1 MCSVQV
7 MCLHQVLNLG
17 VTKNFNQMSIMK
29 KVLMLISAAAV
40 MFAAASCVKETPVTP
55 EPETTYTAVITAKA
69 DGAETKSVLNFNEK
83 KSYWSGE
90 ENLSVLGANGNG
102 FRFSAN
108 LDEAVAEAKFAY
120 AGDSEFAETEVLAVY
135 PEAIYEWDLATK
147 TVNNVVIP
155 ATQYPTLENHAP
167 GAVPAI
173 AYAEN
178 VAGGLSFKNIPALI
192 MFTTQEAN
200 CYNISFSGN
209 NNEIVAG
216 AFDVTYGQTLSL
228 KASEG
233 NTATSVSL
241 GDLTMEKGKP
251 YFLAVAPQHYAEG
264 FTIKMN
270 GTVVYEY
277 ENDKTLA
284 SNVIYNVGE
293 LNIPESE
300 EWFLCGSMTDGWESQ
315 LEMTVGNDGWYTASD
330 VTIYTEDEF
339 KFKQGEP
346 GVWPK
351 DFGSADYGATY
362 AKDVPFDVINS
373 NSQNI
378 KVAENGIYDV
388 KFNPTTA
395 KAILVYKSAI
405 TTPIRIYADNQMGW
419 SKVNVHLW
427 VENGDDDVDIT
438 SWPGAEMTY
447 DSTSGLYYYDV
458 DVQYH
463 GKEIGYI
470 FNDGINQTD
479 GKSITLLKDGFTT
492 TLKAVDPEPEPE
504 GTVIYFNPG
513 GSSLWDQADAW
524 FEAWVWGAGDKW
536 VTFTATSESG
546 IYSAVVPTGT
556 TGMKILRRGPSH
568 QSGSWDDKWNN
579 TGDITLNGKNYITIT
594 GWGDSDWVLSTK

>member
-1 MCSVQV
+1 M
-7 MCLHQVLNLG
+7 
-17 VTKNFNQMSIMK
+17 
-29 KVLMLISAAAV
+29 ISAAAA

-69 DGAETKSVLNFNEK
+69 DGAETKSVLNFNER

-102 FRFSAN
+102 FMFSAN

-120 AGDSEFAETEVLAVY
+120 EGQSEFDETEVLAVY
-135 PEAIYEWDLATK
+135 PESIYTWDLAAK
-147 TVNNVVIP
+147 TVNSVVIP
-155 ATQYPTLENHAP
+155 DSQYPTLENHAP

-173 AYAEN
+173 AYTEN

-200 CYNISFSGN
+200 CFNISFSGN

-216 AFDVTYGQTLSL
+216 AFDVTYDGETLSL

-233 NTATSVSL
+233 NTTTSVSL
-241 GDLTMEKGKP
+241 GDFTMQTDKP
-251 YFLAVAPQHYAEG
+251 YFLAVAPQRYEEG

-300 EWFLCGSMTDGWESQ
+300 EWFLCGSMTDGWKSQ
-315 LEMTVGNDGWYTASD
+315 LEMTVGNNGWYTASN
-330 VTIYTEDEF
+330 VKIYTEDEF

-351 DFGSADYGATY
+351 DFGSSVYGETY
-362 AKDVPFDVINS
+362 AKGVEFDVTNS
-373 NSQNI
+373 KSQNI

-427 VENGDDDVDIT
+427 EDYDDDALDTNIT
-438 SWPGAEMTY
+438 GDWPGASMTY
-447 DSTSGLYYYDV
+447 DSVSGLWYYDV
-458 DVQYH
+458 DVKYH
-463 GKEIGYI
+463 GKNIGYI
-470 FNDGINQTD
+470 FSNNGANQTE
-479 GKSITLLKDGFTT
+479 GKTRTLLKAGFTA
-492 TLKAVDPEPEPE
+492 TLKADASKNILYLKPQSTWKQGNERYSAYFFGN
-504 GTVIYFNPG
+504 GTTWESMTDSDSDGIYEVVVPDGYPNVIFCRMNG
-513 GSSLWDQADAW
+513 TTNSNDWNNKWDQTADL
-524 FEAWVWGAGDKW
+524 VIPSDGNNLY
-536 VTFTATSESG
+536 TMPNATWS
-546 IYSAVVPTGT
+546 
-556 TGMKILRRGPSH
+556 K
-568 QSGSWDDKWNN
+568 K
-579 TGDITLNGKNYITIT
+579 
-594 GWGDSDWVLSTK
+594 

>member
-1 MCSVQV
+1 MCSAQV

-29 KVLMLISAAAV
+29 KVLILISAAAA

-108 LDEAVAEAKFAY
+108 LDEAVAEAEFAY

-135 PEAIYEWDLATK
+135 PEAIYEWDLANK

-155 ATQYPTLENHAP
+155 ASQYPTLENHAP

-241 GDLTMEKGKP
+241 GDLTMERGEP
-251 YFLAVAPQHYAEG
+251 YFLAVAPQRYAEG

-351 DFGSADYGATY
+351 DFGSAVYGATY
-362 AKDVPFDVINS
+362 AKDVEFDVINS

-378 KVAENGIYDV
+378 KVAENGVYDV

-395 KAILVYKSAI
+395 KAILVYKTAI

-427 VENGDDDVDIT
+427 EDYDDDALDTNIT
-438 SWPGAEMTY
+438 GDWPGAEMTY
-447 DSTSGLYYYDV
+447 DSVSGLWYYDV
-458 DVQYH
+458 DVKYH
-463 GKEIGYI
+463 GKNIGYI
-470 FNDGINQTD
+470 FSNNGANQTE
-479 GKSITLLKDGFTT
+479 GKTRTLLKAGFTA
-492 TLKAVDPEPEPE
+492 TLKADASENILYLKPQSAWKLGNERYSAYFFGN
-504 GTVIYFNPG
+504 GTTWESMTDSDSDGIYEVVVPDGYPNVIFCRMN
-513 GSSLWDQADAW
+513 GSTNSNDWNNKWDQTADL
-524 FEAWVWGAGDKW
+524 VIPSDGNNLYTMPD
-536 VTFTATSESG
+536 ATWS
-546 IYSAVVPTGT
+546 
-556 TGMKILRRGPSH
+556 K
-568 QSGSWDDKWNN
+568 K
-579 TGDITLNGKNYITIT
+579 
-594 GWGDSDWVLSTK
+594 

>member
-1 MCSVQV
+1 
-7 MCLHQVLNLG
+7 
-17 VTKNFNQMSIMK
+17 
-29 KVLMLISAAAV
+29 MLISAAAA

-69 DGAETKSVLNFNEK
+69 DGAETKSVLDFDYGNS
-83 KSYWSGE
+83 KSYWYGE

-102 FRFSAN
+102 FNFSAN
-108 LDEAVAEAKFAY
+108 LDEAVAEAEFAY

-178 VAGGLSFKNIPALI
+178 VAAGLSFKNIPALI

-241 GDLTMEKGKP
+241 GDLTMQKGKP

-277 ENDKTLA
+277 EIDKTLA

-315 LEMTVGNDGWYTASD
+315 LEMTVGNDGWYTASN

-351 DFGSADYGATY
+351 DFGSAVYGETY
-362 AKDVPFDVINS
+362 AKDDEFDVTNS

-378 KVAENGIYDV
+378 KVAENGVYDV
-388 KFNPTTA
+388 KFNPTAA

-427 VENGDDDVDIT
+427 EDYDDDALDTNIT
-438 SWPGAEMTY
+438 GDWPGAEMTY
-447 DSTSGLYYYDV
+447 DSVSGLWYYDV
-458 DVQYH
+458 DVKYH
-463 GKEIGYI
+463 GKNIGYI
-470 FNDGINQTD
+470 FSNNGANQTE
-479 GKSITLLKDGFTT
+479 GKTRTLLK
-492 TLKAVDPEPEPE
+492 
-504 GTVIYFNPG
+504 
-513 GSSLWDQADAW
+513 
-524 FEAWVWGAGDKW
+524 AG
-536 VTFTATSESG
+536 FTATIKADASENILYLKPEGSWKQNNERYSAYFFGNGTTWESMTDSDSDG
-546 IYSAVVPTGT
+546 IYEVVVPDGYPNVIFVRMNGST
-556 TGMKILRRGPSH
+556 TGN
-568 QSGSWDDKWNN
+568 DWNN
-579 TGDITLNGKNYITIT
+579 KWDQTADLTIPT
-594 GWGDSDWVLSTK
+594 DGNNLYTMPSASWSKK